1 MGKED
6 PGAAMPGGVDDDL
19 AYGQVRSALVA
30 LVAGDVETASLV
42 VDVRYK
48 EAFVVGIIFGKAAG
62 EEFPCG
68 REAIEL

>member
-1 MGKED
+1 MGK
-6 PGAAMPGGVDDDL
+6 
-19 AYGQVRSALVA
+19 SAPVA